1 LQNKGPHE
9 RAFVYDGHMKK
20 HIETIVAIAT
30 AKAPAGIGIV
40 RLSGPQSLAIAQ
52 TLLQKKITVRSANYG
67 RFLDENNEVIDDGIA
82 IYFAGPHS
90 YTGEDVVEL
99 QAHGNPYLLAQ
110 LQKRCMALGARQ
122 ARPGEFTERAFLNE
136 KLDLAQA
143 EAVADLISAG
153 SDAAARAARRS
164 LDGDFSKRVHEVE
177 QGLVQLRVYIE
188 AALDF
193 PEEEIDFLASSEL
206 QARLQGVQNDMAVL
220 LEEAERGK
228 RLLDGVHVVIVG
240 APNVGKSSLL
250 NRLAGEER
258 AIVTEIAGTTRDVLR
273 ESITIDGVV
282 ITLVDTAGLRET
294 EDLVEQEGIKRAH
307 KELAE
312 ADLALAVIDD
322 RNAESAIQDLQQSL
336 TTVPCILWLHNKC
349 DLSAKPPRQEQ
360 REDGWHLW
368 LSARE
373 GLGFDG
379 LRDKLR
385 EVAGLNE
392 TDAGSFSARA
402 RHIEALIRSRDALG
416 LAEQQLV
423 QKQGELAAQELRDS
437 HQALGEITGL
447 MDADAL
453 LGKIFTS
460 FCIGK

>member
-1 LQNKGPHE
+1 M
-9 RAFVYDGHMKK
+9 RAFVYDGPMNN
-20 HIETIVAIAT
+20 HIDTIVAIAT

-40 RLSGPQSLAIAQ
+40 RLSGPQSLTIAQ
-52 TLLQKKITVRSANYG
+52 TLLQKKISVRSANYG
-67 RFLDENNEVIDDGIA
+67 RFLDQNNEVIDDGIA
-82 IYFAGPHS
+82 IYFVGPHS

-110 LQKRCMALGARQ
+110 LQKRCITLGARQ
-122 ARPGEFTERAFLNE
+122 ARAGEFTERAFLNE

-153 SDAAARAARRS
+153 SEAAARAARRS
-164 LDGDFSKRVHEVE
+164 LDGEFSKRVHEVE
-177 QGLVQLRVYIE
+177 NGLVNLRVYIE

-193 PEEEIDFLASSEL
+193 PEEEIDFLATPEL
-206 QARLQGVQNDMAVL
+206 QARLQQVQHTMRVL

-250 NRLAGEER
+250 NRLAGEDR

-294 EDLVEQEGIKRAH
+294 TDVVEQEGIKRAH
-307 KELAE
+307 RELAE
-312 ADLALAVIDD
+312 ADLALAMIDD
-322 RNAESAIQDLQQSL
+322 RNADESIHALGESL
-336 TTVPCILWLHNKC
+336 VAVPRILWLHNKC
-349 DLSAKPPRQEQ
+349 DLSAKAATQEL
-360 REDGWHLW
+360 RENGWHLW
-368 LSARE
+368 LSARD
-373 GLGFDG
+373 GQGFDG
-379 LRDKLR
+379 LREKLR
-385 EVAGLNE
+385 EAAGLNE
-392 TDAGSFSARA
+392 TDAGSFSART
-402 RHIEALIRSRDALG
+402 RHIEALVRANASLAL
-416 LAEQQLV
+416 AAQQLL
-423 QKQGELAAQELRDS
+423 QKQAELAAQELRDS
-437 HQALGEITGL
+437 HQALGEITGH